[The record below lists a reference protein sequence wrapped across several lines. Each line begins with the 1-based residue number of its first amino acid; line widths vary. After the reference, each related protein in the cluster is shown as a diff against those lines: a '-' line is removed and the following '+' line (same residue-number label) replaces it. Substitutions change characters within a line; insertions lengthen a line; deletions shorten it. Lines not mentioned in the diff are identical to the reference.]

1 MHSKDHKQNGAQ
13 GSSVDNLS
21 GSRRRLARIR
31 CILECIQ
38 CLKERKKFPAC
49 ICFVPSEVEY
59 KCQSKTTLRVYPE
72 PLKNSRKIKDL
83 HCTTESRVVASGEEY
98 CNSQGKWLR
107 IKRFRVTSNEEEK
120 FDNEA
125 WIQQFSS
132 KSSNDEA
139 PVLVPV
145 DKALKRT
152 NPISNWEEV
161 VEQHFAIQ
169 LPKKKLDIMAADEE
183 AVDKLRQV
191 PANWSIEC
199 EEALVRLMS
208 QHIPPENDHLGSIK
222 NYVEAVDVSSCCD
235 ESTGSSPL
243 TDGDPDTYWESDG
256 SAGRHWIELK
266 MKKGAV
272 ISELKVTLD
281 GSDDNYLPRKLVV
294 EGGEPNNFTVLNTVN
309 ITWEISDVEDIPLLE
324 NSTEHYPYIM
334 IRIKEC
340 KCEYTSGGIDT
351 RIREIKITASEGRY
365 MGFDMDVFKKDNL
378 VRFPKLES
386 YTSEQLYRRSI
397 LIQRFISILDNV
409 LKYLVPSWKYS
420 VGSYSSLEF
429 IRQLLPLSK
438 KRMHLIETFVKES
451 ATERPSDT
459 PKLYINRRAA
469 MEHRCEPG
477 NDPDFKN
484 SIFSQIYEGLKPRD
498 RNSKCL
504 DYRWSSRFDQWW
516 ECKFMSEGVI
526 DQGGG
531 FRDSLSDLS
540 EELCPVTSDAALPLP
555 FFIRSPNQVGDD
567 SNIHRDVYILNH
579 QCRDFTKYEWIGQ
592 LMGACLRGKE
602 NLVLSFPP
610 LIWKMICGERVTWT
624 RDYHTVDAAEVKL
637 IDQLETMDKET
648 FSGAGRIWS
657 TTMTDGT
664 PVELKVDG
672 EGNPLPL
679 DYDDRQEYCNKVRQI
694 RMSEFDQQIS
704 AIRKGLLKTV
714 PQAVF
719 DLLTWQELEHR
730 ISGNPDIT
738 IEALKRSVHY
748 DDIEEDCSTVK
759 YMWQA
764 LEKFSTEDR
773 SRFLRF
779 VTGRKR
785 LPAPIYVSS
794 GKTDAIDCLP
804 ESSTCANM
812 LYIPTYTSAK
822 IAEQKL
828 RYAVY
833 NCTDIDLDLQDW
845 GDSSDT
851 E

>member
-1 MHSKDHKQNGAQ
+1 MCASRISRKRLLTGSYKLSNNSQGEMDHSQIPPNFSWTVTDFKDMNHLHCKVEEFTPPSLDQIQESINFIDRAYEHGKAVGIHCQHGIGRTGTVVACYFVEKHSMTAVEAISHIRSLRRWSIETTEQEQTDHKQTGAQ
-13 GSSVDNLS
+13 GSSVENLS

-107 IKRFRVTSNEEEK
+107 IKRFRVTSNDEEK

-132 KSSNDEA
+132 KSSNEEA

-340 KCEYTSGGIDT
+340 KSGGIDT

-397 LIQRFISILDNV
+397 VIQRFISILDNV

-451 ATERPSDT
+451 ATE
-459 PKLYINRRAA
+459 
-469 MEHRCEPG
+469 
-477 NDPDFKN
+477 
-484 SIFSQIYEGLKPRD
+484 
-498 RNSKCL
+498 
-504 DYRWSSRFDQWW
+504 
-516 ECKFMSEGVI
+516 
-526 DQGGG
+526 
-531 FRDSLSDLS
+531 
-540 EELCPVTSDAALPLP
+540 
-555 FFIRSPNQVGDD
+555 
-567 SNIHRDVYILNH
+567 
-579 QCRDFTKYEWIGQ
+579 
-592 LMGACLRGKE
+592 
-602 NLVLSFPP
+602 
-610 LIWKMICGERVTWT
+610 
-624 RDYHTVDAAEVKL
+624 
-637 IDQLETMDKET
+637 
-648 FSGAGRIWS
+648 
-657 TTMTDGT
+657 
-664 PVELKVDG
+664 
-672 EGNPLPL
+672 
-679 DYDDRQEYCNKVRQI
+679 
-694 RMSEFDQQIS
+694 
-704 AIRKGLLKTV
+704 
-714 PQAVF
+714 
-719 DLLTWQELEHR
+719 
-730 ISGNPDIT
+730 
-738 IEALKRSVHY
+738 
-748 DDIEEDCSTVK
+748 
-759 YMWQA
+759 
-764 LEKFSTEDR
+764 
-773 SRFLRF
+773 
-779 VTGRKR
+779 
-785 LPAPIYVSS
+785 
-794 GKTDAIDCLP
+794 
-804 ESSTCANM
+804 
-812 LYIPTYTSAK
+812 
-822 IAEQKL
+822 
-828 RYAVY
+828 
-833 NCTDIDLDLQDW
+833 
-845 GDSSDT
+845 
-851 E
+851 

>member
-340 KCEYTSGGIDT
+340 KSGGIDT

-420 VGSYSSLEF
+420 VGSYSSLE
-429 IRQLLPLSK
+429 PGK
-438 KRMHLIETFVKES
+438 K
-451 ATERPSDT
+451 
-459 PKLYINRRAA
+459 
-469 MEHRCEPG
+469 
-477 NDPDFKN
+477 
-484 SIFSQIYEGLKPRD
+484 
-498 RNSKCL
+498 
-504 DYRWSSRFDQWW
+504 
-516 ECKFMSEGVI
+516 
-526 DQGGG
+526 
-531 FRDSLSDLS
+531 
-540 EELCPVTSDAALPLP
+540 
-555 FFIRSPNQVGDD
+555 
-567 SNIHRDVYILNH
+567 
-579 QCRDFTKYEWIGQ
+579 
-592 LMGACLRGKE
+592 
-602 NLVLSFPP
+602 
-610 LIWKMICGERVTWT
+610 
-624 RDYHTVDAAEVKL
+624 
-637 IDQLETMDKET
+637 
-648 FSGAGRIWS
+648 
-657 TTMTDGT
+657 
-664 PVELKVDG
+664 
-672 EGNPLPL
+672 
-679 DYDDRQEYCNKVRQI
+679 
-694 RMSEFDQQIS
+694 
-704 AIRKGLLKTV
+704 
-714 PQAVF
+714 
-719 DLLTWQELEHR
+719 
-730 ISGNPDIT
+730 
-738 IEALKRSVHY
+738 
-748 DDIEEDCSTVK
+748 
-759 YMWQA
+759 
-764 LEKFSTEDR
+764 
-773 SRFLRF
+773 
-779 VTGRKR
+779 
-785 LPAPIYVSS
+785 YVS
-794 GKTDAIDCLP
+794 ARIL
-804 ESSTCANM
+804 
-812 LYIPTYTSAK
+812 
-822 IAEQKL
+822 
-828 RYAVY
+828 
-833 NCTDIDLDLQDW
+833 LDD
-845 GDSSDT
+845 
-851 E
+851 